1 MRSKSLSQSMTVEVL
16 HQSSVMM
23 EVMSES
29 QTKRAVVIMIS
40 LSMSKYLLITLEV
53 MAQDILMREVAWLR
67 LLMVG
72 TMTVSMSQ

>member
-40 LSMSKYLLITLEV
+40 LSMSKYLLITVEV

-72 TMTVSMSQ
+72 TMTVSMSK